1 MADISI
7 TQQHLIER
15 QCDMFRLAKR
25 DHSLT
30 AKRLAQLSRLPEP
43 TIASW
48 AKGTAMPAWALVV
61 LSCYIPDDLVTMMFD
76 PADKFVGTCDPTDG
90 GGLAELDCEALGFAT
105 EHAEARR
112 DGVVTP
118 IESARLK
125 ERARR
130 VACAARRVS
139 SPGRRRTA

>member
-1 MADISI
+1 MPEISV

-15 QCDMFRLAKR
+15 QKDMFRLARR
-25 DHSLT
+25 DHDLT
-30 AKRLAQLSRLPEP
+30 PKRLSQLARIPEP

-48 AKGTAMPAWALVV
+48 SKGTAMPAWALVV
-61 LSCYIPDDLVTMMFD
+61 LACYLPDEITSILFE
-76 PADKFVGTCDPTDG
+76 PAEKYVGSAEGGD
-90 GGLAELDCEALGFAT
+90 GGLAELDCEALGFAA

-118 IESARLK
+118 MERARLG

-130 VACAARRVS
+130 VASVARCVARAA
-139 SPGRRRTA
+139 